1 MVVDSEVLT
10 CEFGLQVNF
19 LTSIVGLKPGAQLH
33 KKLANVMGGLEE
45 GADLEID
52 EKATGHSHGVARAKV
67 RTLVVFF
74 HLWCMLGGGSV

>member
-10 CEFGLQVNF
+10 CDFCLQVNF

-52 EKATGHSHGVARAKV
+52 EKATGHSHGVARSKV
-67 RTLVVFF
+67 RTLVV
-74 HLWCMLGGGSV
+74 L